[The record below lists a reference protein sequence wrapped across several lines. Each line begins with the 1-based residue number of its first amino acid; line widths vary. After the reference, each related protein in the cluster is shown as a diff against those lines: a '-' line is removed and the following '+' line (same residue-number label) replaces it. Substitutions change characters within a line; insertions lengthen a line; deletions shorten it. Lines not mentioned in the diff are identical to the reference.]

1 MLNPAE
7 RKIETSFFLILIKW
21 IVWCQMLS
29 CVLFIYLLIR
39 QPTCTLFCHRLL
51 QFCLDYKRPPFILFS
66 SVLISSLFCCCFLLF
81 FILFDSPFFS
91 SAIFSSLLL
100 SFLLFCYLFSS
111 SSIFSPLLL
120 SFLLFCYLFFSSA
133 IFCSLLFNNM

>member
-1 MLNPAE
+1 MLFQTRSKRGAEKNRPMLNPAE

-51 QFCLDYKRPPFILFS
+51 
-66 SVLISSLFCCCFLLF
+66 
-81 FILFDSPFFS
+81 
-91 SAIFSSLLL
+91 
-100 SFLLFCYLFSS
+100 
-111 SSIFSPLLL
+111 
-120 SFLLFCYLFFSSA
+120 
-133 IFCSLLFNNM
+133 